1 MVEVD
6 VIRGLNILFIRILLF
21 LNEGV
26 GKSGKKIRIRLAQ
39 VKTSFLPFFSYITW
53 GFYYQITIATLK
65 GKYKK

>member
-6 VIRGLNILFIRILLF
+6 VIRRFNIFFIRTLLF

-26 GKSGKKIRIRLAQ
+26 GKSGKKIRIRLPQ
-39 VKTSFLPFFSYITW
+39 VKISSLPFSSYITW
-53 GFYYQITIATLK
+53 GVYHQITIATLQ